1 MKRLIL
7 LITVIAFWGCDNSAN
22 DKVDT
27 ERKDNKVVTEKFV
40 RNYNDDDYNGIFSM
54 FADVMKEA
62 LPIDKTTEFLK
73 GLKSQ
78 AGNISNR
85 EFVKYENG
93 TYASY
98 KTTFE
103 RAVFVLNISID
114 DNSDING
121 LFVKPYVEEDN
132 SENAI
137 NKISQKLVEH
147 PWVQTASARR
157 VFPQSLHVELKERIP
172 FAKVQ
177 LEKIYVMDNFG
188 ILLGPEERKFDELP
202 LITGISATN
211 PKPGNNVANEE
222 IIRGLK
228 TMYYINLLP
237 MFKKNPIDSVRI
249 SNRSRVTFVT
259 QNRNTEVHM
268 RPGMAQENLKNLN

>member
-54 FADVMKEA
+54 FADVVKEE

-78 AGNISNR
+78 AGNISER

-103 RAVFVLNISID
+103 RTVFVLNISID

-121 LFVKPYVEEDN
+121 LFVKPFVEEVN
-132 SENAI
+132 SENVI
-137 NKISQKLVEH
+137 NNLTIKMLIFFCEVILNFS
-147 PWVQTASARR
+147 
-157 VFPQSLHVELKERIP
+157 IM
-172 FAKVQ
+172 
-177 LEKIYVMDNFG
+177 IYLSF
-188 ILLGPEERKFDELP
+188 I
-202 LITGISATN
+202 
-211 PKPGNNVANEE
+211 
-222 IIRGLK
+222 
-228 TMYYINLLP
+228 
-237 MFKKNPIDSVRI
+237 
-249 SNRSRVTFVT
+249 
-259 QNRNTEVHM
+259 
-268 RPGMAQENLKNLN
+268 